1 MITSRTRTIRE
12 WVRLRQSAPCAK
24 CNTPMRWMG
33 FDVRDH
39 GATFFHYKCEKCGRM
54 GTKMLSGLGEIATH
68 ARS

>member
-33 FDVRDH
+33 FDVRNH
-39 GATFFHYKCEKCGRM
+39 GAAFFHYRCEKCGRM
-54 GTKMLSGLGEIATH
+54 GTKGADLRA
-68 ARS
+68 ARCAL

>member
-1 MITSRTRTIRE
+1 MTTSRTGIRE
-12 WVRLRQSAPCAK
+12 CVRMRQSAPRAK
-24 CNTPMRWMG
+24 CNAPIRWMG

-54 GTKMLSGLGEIATH
+54 GTKMLSGLREIATH